1 MSIEKAIEAY
11 VDFISKV
18 FSTRQIGRD
27 GKFST
32 KTFEDA
38 IKDIIMNVTNNPDE
52 RLLDERSNAC
62 KV

>member
-1 MSIEKAIEAY
+1 MTVDKAIETY
-11 VDFISKV
+11 VDFASKV

-32 KTFEDA
+32 KTFEDT
-38 IKDIIMNVTNNPDE
+38 IKGIITDVTGNSDE
-52 RLLDERSNAC
+52 RILDGRSSAC